1 VSSEES
7 ASSSSS
13 SHESDDDFPVTTIAE
28 RAALLSVD
36 GKLRGSRA
44 RQLGDR
50 LTALA
55 NEGTARVVLDFR
67 ALTSIDSLGTFALEE
82 GLDLG
87 LRIHLVVRP
96 SFEFDEFFASRSL
109 GRRGLRVH
117 RSLEDAL
124 NRVRRV
130 MDSTILV

>member
-1 VSSEES
+1 VSSEGS
-7 ASSSSS
+7 LTSSTSSI
-13 SHESDDDFPVTTIAE
+13 SDDDFPITTIAE
-28 RAALLSVD
+28 RAALLSVE

-50 LTALA
+50 LAALA
-55 NEGTARVVLDFR
+55 NDGTARVVLDFR
-67 ALTSIDSLGTFALEE
+67 TLTSIDSLGTFALEE
-82 GLDLG
+82 GLDRG

-130 MDSTILV
+130 MDSTVLV